1 MMTTR
6 LCTASNNGGA
16 FMRLGKTPWEDAA
29 GAPIAVLLGVRA
41 CAPRVGDDLAC
52 CRLVHSNGAVLV
64 QRRCRMCCVGF
75 WNRVRNLLPGLPMV
89 ATKQPCHC
97 CGSCRCCCCDVHCK
111 QRQSHTVPYRSASV
125 CAPSFGRRSKRS
137 RATVENHNLDA
148 RACTEKSLR
157 TTISDPVI
165 SGLPVDGSRTTRFRL
180 GLVGTHTASARAG

>member
-1 MMTTR
+1 MTTR

-16 FMRLGKTPWEDAA
+16 FMRLGKTPQERQ
-29 GAPIAVLLGVRA
+29 LLFYSA
-41 CAPRVGDDLAC
+41 CVPA
-52 CRLVHSNGAVLV
+52 RLVLVMILLVAAWYIPTAVLV

-125 CAPSFGRRSKRS
+125 CAPSFWRRSKRS